1 MTNTRDMADNMIVLP
16 SIGKIEDRVIRD
28 VHKRLAM
35 GASTY
40 GLFQETDPRN
50 MDREA
55 YEEVLDGM
63 VYQSLKLYQR
73 MNKGGD

>member
-1 MTNTRDMADNMIVLP
+1 MTDRNIADNCIVLP

-35 GASTY
+35 GAETY
-40 GLFQETDPRN
+40 GLFKEHDPRN

-55 YEEVLDGM
+55 YEETIDGLI
-63 VYQSLKLYQR
+63 YQSLKLYQR
-73 MNKGGD
+73 MGGEG